1 MAKGTALGRYIFVVM
16 ICAYVAKPL
25 RETRGLIL
33 NRKKVTHLT
42 DLLKGKLG
50 YPPFVCNTQ
59 RGLYVFCDRMDCEE
73 NIKAVTESF
82 VREHANEELQFL
94 TPYASSSYFYKEI
107 AAVLN
112 DESASAFAWKNFM
125 SSFLVQLDPFYGE
138 LKSVHSLFKD
148 FVAAVK
154 TLGNDQQ
161 LLYLK
166 RKMNVLRQRVEL
178 NGLIELED

>member
-1 MAKGTALGRYIFVVM
+1 
-16 ICAYVAKPL
+16 
-25 RETRGLIL
+25 
-33 NRKKVTHLT
+33 
-42 DLLKGKLG
+42 
-50 YPPFVCNTQ
+50 
-59 RGLYVFCDRMDCEE
+59 
-73 NIKAVTESF
+73 
-82 VREHANEELQFL
+82 
-94 TPYASSSYFYKEI
+94 
-107 AAVLN
+107 
-112 DESASAFAWKNFM
+112 M

-154 TLGNDQQ
+154 TLGNEQQ